1 VFLELPKLTRL
12 LKLSFAGVD
21 DLEGGF
27 IETPGLPEACIDGVD
42 LPDNEGGVGRNDGYK
57 VLLLLM
63 GALLDWGG
71 ADQSRPER
79 SSMAGKRNR
88 DGDR

>member
-1 VFLELPKLTRL
+1 LELPKLTRL

-27 IETPGLPEACIDGVD
+27 AETLRLAEACVDNGVD
-42 LPDNEGGVGRNDGYK
+42 LPDSEGGVGRNDGYK
-57 VLLLLM
+57 VLLLLII

-71 ADQSRPER
+71 EDKSKPER
-79 SSMAGKRNR
+79 SSMASKRSVDR
-88 DGDR
+88 DR